1 MKSCGPVGRVHHWF
15 PKGVQKSVAAFSFQ
29 YAVPPTRIQ
38 TVANGNSIELN
49 ASPCQGFLGRLAQ
62 VMSLP
67 CRNHT
72 KKIQEKITNRWHNP
86 QVHYKSLQTVPCHA
100 PLSPSLK
107 THPVMFIHENNLQ

>member
-1 MKSCGPVGRVHHWF
+1 MPFHASLSPSLQTHPVKLMHENSLEG
-15 PKGVQKSVAAFSFQ
+15 
-29 YAVPPTRIQ
+29 
-38 TVANGNSIELN
+38 ANGNSIELN
-49 ASPCQGFLGRLAQ
+49 ASPCQGVLGRLAQ